1 MRPARLILER
11 DGATVRVKPKT
22 MDVLISL
29 VDCAGEVLTREQL
42 LERVW
47 QNAYVTHDVITQAI
61 AELRRALHDDVRRPI
76 FIETIPR
83 RGYRLV
89 HPVRLLPPDGPEA
102 PSDAPESVIPGAVR
116 SRMRMAVLVGTASLA
131 LAAGSAWLAFEVASG
146 APWLRDSRQG
156 PAVDGRPTHDTEAY
170 ELYLKALQ
178 RFRSYANDSKE
189 MAEALS
195 LAGRAVERDPDFA
208 EAHALIAE
216 IQIIR
221 GFWNAGPHD
230 DILVEARRA
239 ASTALAI
246 DPNLGYP
253 HAVLGLATAVL
264 DWQWETGY
272 RQAIHATELAP
283 WDTRSLSLRSVLS
296 LTRGKT
302 AEAVQLATQAYQ
314 LDPINPH
321 VLGNLS
327 WVLYQS
333 RQYDEA
339 AEFMVKTLEADP
351 EANFA
356 RNFLPRALAYAGRH
370 PEAVAAAERA
380 SWSESARVGNV
391 GLILVAAGRPAE
403 ARSLI
408 AQSPSGAYRSLRARL
423 GDETA
428 LLDWLDE
435 LIEQRATNYVMW
447 LRTGNTWDP
456 VRRHLRFQQALERV
470 GLVP

>member
-42 LERVW
+42 LEKVW
-47 QNAYVTHDVITQAI
+47 QNAYVTDDVITQAI
-61 AELRRALHDDVRRPI
+61 GELRRALHDDVRRPV

-83 RGYRLV
+83 RGYRLI
-89 HPVRLLPPDGPEA
+89 HPVRLLTADWPDA
-102 PSDAPESVIPGAVR
+102 PSDAPVIPGAVR
-116 SRMRMAVLVGTASLA
+116 SRMRMAVLAGTASLA
-131 LAAGSAWLAFEVASG
+131 IAAGSAWLAFELASG
-146 APWLRDSRQG
+146 APWLRDSRQA

-170 ELYLKALQ
+170 ELYLKARQ
-178 RFRSYANDSKE
+178 RFRSYSNDSME
-189 MAEALS
+189 MAEVLS

-216 IQIIR
+216 IQISR
-221 GFWNAGPHD
+221 GFWNTGPHD

-272 RQAIHATELAP
+272 RQAIHATELDP
-283 WDTRSLSLRSVLS
+283 RDIRSLSLRSVLS

-314 LDPINPH
+314 LAPINPH

-370 PEAVAAAERA
+370 AEALAAAERA
-380 SWSESARVGNV
+380 SRTGRSESAHVETV
-391 GLILVAAGRPAE
+391 GLILVAAGRAAE

-408 AQSPSGAYRSLRARL
+408 AQAPPGAYRSLRARL

-435 LIEQRATNYVMW
+435 LIEQRATSYVMW
-447 LRTGNTWDP
+447 LRTGDTWDP
-456 VRRHLRFQQALERV
+456 VRRHPRFQQALERV
-470 GLVP
+470 GLH